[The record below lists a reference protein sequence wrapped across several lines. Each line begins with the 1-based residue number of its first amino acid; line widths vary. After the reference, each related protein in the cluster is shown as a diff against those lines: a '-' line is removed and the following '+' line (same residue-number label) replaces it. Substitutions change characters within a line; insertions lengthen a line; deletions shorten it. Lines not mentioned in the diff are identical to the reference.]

1 MDCEERASRRSFAIY
16 VKSLSSVSRHGRQ
29 KINTLR
35 GFTFEIHSFSPESV
49 RLLPQSLVKMS
60 VIFNGTIKRKA
71 NGVKKIKRK
80 ALNDW
85 EERRFNQIRRL
96 PGG

>member
-1 MDCEERASRRSFAIY
+1 
-16 VKSLSSVSRHGRQ
+16 
-29 KINTLR
+29 
-35 GFTFEIHSFSPESV
+35 
-49 RLLPQSLVKMS
+49 MS

-71 NGVKKIKRK
+71 NGVRHELEKIKRK

-96 PGG
+96 SGGWRRTKKKSELSLSP